1 MKKRVKNSDIKKFI
15 NEQFQWDVELDVDKA
30 LENVKERMELPND
43 NDDDSEPLHP
53 IYTFPRKKFCAI
65 SICSLIGTFLCG
77 GVIAGVVTY
86 SKLHNDFKKNPNPI
100 QNETKDY
107 LLKNFDNYDSFPS
120 VILSF
125 GEKGTFSIIKSYRNT
140 QLYFIYEFY
149 ARRTN
154 GNELIQITY
163 NHTLLTEFQIV
174 AGVVYSVIDLTPNT
188 IYQITVFSNQ
198 EYSAFFSVC

>member
-86 SKLHNDFKKNPNPI
+86 SELHGNATKKI
-100 QNETKDY
+100 VLMQNATKDY
-107 LLKNFDNYDSFPS
+107 LVENFEDFDKYPTIFLSLNRDFSFSIFKAYNNEQLFYTYECYSKTNSEKQVTMLSNQAILTKFQMSKGVVCS
-120 VILSF
+120 VI
-125 GEKGTFSIIKSYRNT
+125 N
-140 QLYFIYEFY
+140 
-149 ARRTN
+149 
-154 GNELIQITY
+154 
-163 NHTLLTEFQIV
+163 
-174 AGVVYSVIDLTPNT
+174 LTPNT
-188 IYQITVFSNQ
+188 VYQITVFSDQ
-198 EYSAFFSVC
+198 EYNAYFSVC

>member
-86 SKLHNDFKKNPNPI
+86 SKLDNDLDGNSNLIKD
-100 QNETKDY
+100 ETKKY
-107 LLKNFDNYDSFPS
+107 LAEKYDRYIQTPS
-120 VILSF
+120 VFLSF
-125 GEKGTFSIIKSYRNT
+125 NDKSTFVIIKAFKGEKTYYNYQFFSKTINGKELQVSYN
-140 QLYFIYEFY
+140 QV
-149 ARRTN
+149 
-154 GNELIQITY
+154 
-163 NHTLLTEFQIV
+163 LLTELQV
-174 AGVVYSVIDLTPNT
+174 TATVTYSVINLTPNT
-188 IYQITVFSNQ
+188 IYQITVFSDQ
-198 EYSAFFSVC
+198 EYNAFFSVC